1 MQNGK
6 LREPFTPGMIDV
18 EVLSEPVDGY
28 TIVGFNAGRKGEE
41 RYAIEVDAGL
51 VDPERG
57 VMVVLVMRDYED
69 GSCLLQ
75 LPGESFFYN
84 DRAVLPQGKI
94 YAWSPRGQAKQAV

>member
-6 LREPFTPGMIDV
+6 WREPFTPGLIDV
-18 EVLSEPVDGY
+18 DVLSEPVEGY
-28 TIVGFNAGRKGEE
+28 TIVGFNAGRKGDA
-41 RYAIEVDAGL
+41 RYTIEVDAGL
-51 VDPERG
+51 VDPDRG

-69 GSCLLQ
+69 GSCLVK

-84 DRAVLPQGKI
+84 DQAVLPQGKI